1 LYIHTFNNMKLNT
14 LFALALFAA
23 GLSLYACTQSA
34 SATGLQLNGTWQLA
48 SGMTITGKDTVP
60 YATDFRMIKV
70 INDTHFAFLRHDK
83 NPPRDSSNH
92 FDAGGGNYTLAGNQY
107 TEHLD
112 YYSDRNWEG
121 KPFTFTVEL
130 HNDTLIQ
137 TGIEKVDAAHID
149 HIIVEKYVRVAPDTK

>member
-1 LYIHTFNNMKLNT
+1 MKQKNT
-14 LFALALFAA
+14 LYLIASSLLLC
-23 GLSLYACTQSA
+23 LSACTQHDTSPA
-34 SATGLQLNGTWQLA
+34 LRLNGTWQLI

-83 NPPRDSSNH
+83 NPPKDSSNH
-92 FDAGGGNYTLAGNQY
+92 FDAGGGIYTLSGNQY

-112 YYSDRNWEG
+112 YYGDRNWEG
-121 KPFTFTVEL
+121 KPFTFTLEL
-130 HNDTLIQ
+130 RGDTLVQ

-149 HIIVEKYVRVAPDTK
+149 HIIIEKYVPVR

>member
-1 LYIHTFNNMKLNT
+1 MKQKNT
-14 LFALALFAA
+14 IYFIVSCLL
-23 GLSLYACTQSA
+23 LSLSACMEHNTA
-34 SATGLQLNGTWQLA
+34 STLRLNGTWQLL

-60 YATDFRMIKV
+60 YASDFRMIKV

-83 NPPRDSSNH
+83 NPPKDSSNH
-92 FDAGGGNYTLAGNQY
+92 FDGGGGTYTLSGNQY

-112 YYSDRNWEG
+112 YYADRNWEG

-130 HNDTLIQ
+130 RGDTLVQ

-149 HIIVEKYVRVAPDTK
+149 HIIIEKYVREH

>member
-1 LYIHTFNNMKLNT
+1 MKLST
-14 LFALALFAA
+14 ILPFVLLAS
-23 GLSLYACTQSA
+23 GLSIFACTHSDSA
-34 SATGLQLNGTWQLA
+34 GIRLNGTWQLV

-60 YATDFRMIKV
+60 YASDFRMIKV

-83 NPPRDSSNH
+83 NPPKDSSNH
-92 FDAGGGNYTLAGNQY
+92 FDGGGGNYTLSGNQY

-112 YYSDRNWEG
+112 YYADRNWEG
-121 KPFTFTVEL
+121 KPFTFTVEM

-149 HIIVEKYVRVAPDTK
+149 HIIIEKYVKVR